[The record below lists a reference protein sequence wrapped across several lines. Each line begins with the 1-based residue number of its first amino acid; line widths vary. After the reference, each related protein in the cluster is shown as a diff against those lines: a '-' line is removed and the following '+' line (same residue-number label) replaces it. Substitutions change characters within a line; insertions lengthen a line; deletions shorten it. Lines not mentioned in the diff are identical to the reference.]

1 MRARFIGDPRRDGE
15 GPKTLL
21 FMGVQFVKGQWS
33 AELPNPVAKKVS
45 GNSHFET
52 TEDEPTELDA
62 SADPADVDGADPL
75 DHDGDGKKGGANEPS
90 EAVIALRAELDAF
103 EIQWDGRWGEKR
115 LREVRDAAWAG
126 SQEPEAAG
134 DEE

>member
-1 MRARFIGDPRRDGE
+1 
-15 GPKTLL
+15 
-21 FMGVQFVKGQWS
+21 MGVQFVKGQWS
-33 AELPNPVAKKVS
+33 SELPEPVAKKVS

-52 TEDEPTELDA
+52 TEDEALPVKAAAETVET
-62 SADPADVDGADPL
+62 GEADPL

-90 EAVIALRAELDAF
+90 DTVFALRAELDAL
-103 EIQWDGRWGEKR
+103 EIKWDGRWGEKK

-126 SQEPEAAG
+126 SQEPESAG